1 MALPSLHPVI
11 DPGLY
16 SPMEGLEVRLGM
28 FNSEGRSQGFAPCA
42 CYLTAQPDCPGHKRT
57 LTGRSQHGA
66 DKATR
71 GILDPGPPEDFHELV
86 LWDMAP
92 GGGER
97 QKQ

>member
-42 CYLTAQPDCPGHKRT
+42 CSLTAQPDCPGHKRT

-66 DKATR
+66 DKAAR